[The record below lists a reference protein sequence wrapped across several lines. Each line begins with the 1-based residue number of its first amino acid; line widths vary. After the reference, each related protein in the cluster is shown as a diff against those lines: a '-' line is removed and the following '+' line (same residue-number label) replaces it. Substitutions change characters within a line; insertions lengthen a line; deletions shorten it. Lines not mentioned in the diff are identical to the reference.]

1 MSKENREKLKKKLRF
16 NITLLLIFI
25 LVMLGASLLMRE
37 QLIQN
42 AKDMN
47 YLLVNDYCNDE
58 ERGIK
63 LYKNIL
69 KLCTIYIDSK
79 EQSGESIEQIKNGL
93 YPYLDGIYSLYDDE
107 AIKSYGIIDGQIIS
121 NDSTYEEYNDGSYDY
136 TQTDWYQGALKSNSH
151 TYMTD
156 AYTDNLTGKKIVTI
170 SRKAEHSDSVLAF
183 DIFFDNYHIGD
194 NSLNLSENA
203 AYYLCDSNGT
213 ILYYQTK
220 VYDNETD
227 IQNFVSRIKDDVDM
241 SSGTGYLE
249 TYRDALGD
257 NRSAFTKELDNGW
270 LIIYTI
276 PQEEILGQL
285 NLFYMIIGLIFFV
298 GVIFISVLGMRDYH
312 KEKKNQTLIDEK
324 KSMAL
329 RTQIYQ
335 KTMRSTMIQ
344 YHFVCYI
351 DLDNNRYRTV
361 YPEEAEEAGVY
372 TEIVKKLVD
381 SDDYI
386 VDDKENII
394 HFLSL
399 DNIKKELE
407 DKEYT
412 EIRCQYKLSD
422 KKMEHYLISLTVIER
437 VDGHPVN
444 VTLTLRSIENI
455 LKQEET
461 QRDILMMAVK
471 QAEAANAAKSDFLS
485 NMSHDIRTPMNAI
498 LGMTAIAAMHID
510 DKERVMD
517 SLNKITMSGKH
528 LLGLINS
535 VLDMSKIES
544 GKVNLNEDEFNLS
557 DSIQNLLTLY
567 HDEMNY
573 KNLHLKI
580 NITHVEHE
588 QVIGDSQRL
597 QQILVN
603 ILGNAVKY
611 TEPDGKITIDIQE
624 KKSNIIDKALYEF
637 TFEDTGIGMD
647 EEFLKH
653 IFEPFARANDTRT
666 THIEG
671 TGLGMAISKNIAK
684 MMGGDILV
692 ESQLGIGSKFT
703 VKVYLGIN
711 DVTEDA
717 LDMLVSL
724 PVLVVDDEEV
734 TCISACEILNSLQM
748 KAEYV
753 LNGDDAINK
762 VATAHEEDND
772 FSLVILDWKMP
783 GKDGVETAKGI
794 RKIVG
799 NDIPIIILSAYDW
812 SEVEQEAIAAGVN
825 AFIEKPLFKSRLT
838 HVLTDVLGFSSEEK
852 KYELEAYKKQDYNGK
867 KVLLVED
874 NELNIEV
881 AKEILEVVGL
891 QVDEAHNGKE
901 AVEKVMNS
909 DVNYYSMIFMD
920 IQMPIM
926 NGYEATKAIRNNN
939 REDLKN
945 IPIIAMTADAF
956 AEDARKAM
964 NAGMNGHIAKPIDIA
979 KLDKEIKKYIQ

>member
-1 MSKENREKLKKKLRF
+1 
-16 NITLLLIFI
+16 
-25 LVMLGASLLMRE
+25 
-37 QLIQN
+37 
-42 AKDMN
+42 
-47 YLLVNDYCNDE
+47 
-58 ERGIK
+58 
-63 LYKNIL
+63 
-69 KLCTIYIDSK
+69 
-79 EQSGESIEQIKNGL
+79 
-93 YPYLDGIYSLYDDE
+93 
-107 AIKSYGIIDGQIIS
+107 
-121 NDSTYEEYNDGSYDY
+121 
-136 TQTDWYQGALKSNSH
+136 
-151 TYMTD
+151 
-156 AYTDNLTGKKIVTI
+156 
-170 SRKAEHSDSVLAF
+170 
-183 DIFFDNYHIGD
+183 
-194 NSLNLSENA
+194 
-203 AYYLCDSNGT
+203 
-213 ILYYQTK
+213 
-220 VYDNETD
+220 
-227 IQNFVSRIKDDVDM
+227 
-241 SSGTGYLE
+241 
-249 TYRDALGD
+249 
-257 NRSAFTKELDNGW
+257 
-270 LIIYTI
+270 
-276 PQEEILGQL
+276 
-285 NLFYMIIGLIFFV
+285 
-298 GVIFISVLGMRDYH
+298 
-312 KEKKNQTLIDEK
+312 
-324 KSMAL
+324 
-329 RTQIYQ
+329 
-335 KTMRSTMIQ
+335 MIQ

-926 NGYEATKAIRNNN
+926 NGYEATKAIRNND

>member
-1 MSKENREKLKKKLRF
+1 
-16 NITLLLIFI
+16 
-25 LVMLGASLLMRE
+25 
-37 QLIQN
+37 
-42 AKDMN
+42 MN

-926 NGYEATKAIRNNN
+926 NGYEATKAIRNND

>member
-637 TFEDTGIGMD
+637 NFEDTGIGMD

-939 REDLKN
+939 REDLKS

>member
-1 MSKENREKLKKKLRF
+1 
-16 NITLLLIFI
+16 
-25 LVMLGASLLMRE
+25 
-37 QLIQN
+37 
-42 AKDMN
+42 
-47 YLLVNDYCNDE
+47 
-58 ERGIK
+58 
-63 LYKNIL
+63 
-69 KLCTIYIDSK
+69 
-79 EQSGESIEQIKNGL
+79 
-93 YPYLDGIYSLYDDE
+93 
-107 AIKSYGIIDGQIIS
+107 
-121 NDSTYEEYNDGSYDY
+121 
-136 TQTDWYQGALKSNSH
+136 
-151 TYMTD
+151 
-156 AYTDNLTGKKIVTI
+156 
-170 SRKAEHSDSVLAF
+170 
-183 DIFFDNYHIGD
+183 
-194 NSLNLSENA
+194 
-203 AYYLCDSNGT
+203 
-213 ILYYQTK
+213 
-220 VYDNETD
+220 
-227 IQNFVSRIKDDVDM
+227 
-241 SSGTGYLE
+241 
-249 TYRDALGD
+249 
-257 NRSAFTKELDNGW
+257 
-270 LIIYTI
+270 
-276 PQEEILGQL
+276 
-285 NLFYMIIGLIFFV
+285 
-298 GVIFISVLGMRDYH
+298 
-312 KEKKNQTLIDEK
+312 
-324 KSMAL
+324 
-329 RTQIYQ
+329 
-335 KTMRSTMIQ
+335 
-344 YHFVCYI
+344 
-351 DLDNNRYRTV
+351 
-361 YPEEAEEAGVY
+361 
-372 TEIVKKLVD
+372 
-381 SDDYI
+381 
-386 VDDKENII
+386 
-394 HFLSL
+394 
-399 DNIKKELE
+399 
-407 DKEYT
+407 
-412 EIRCQYKLSD
+412 
-422 KKMEHYLISLTVIER
+422 
-437 VDGHPVN
+437 
-444 VTLTLRSIENI
+444 
-455 LKQEET
+455 
-461 QRDILMMAVK
+461 
-471 QAEAANAAKSDFLS
+471 
-485 NMSHDIRTPMNAI
+485 
-498 LGMTAIAAMHID
+498 
-510 DKERVMD
+510 
-517 SLNKITMSGKH
+517 
-528 LLGLINS
+528 
-535 VLDMSKIES
+535 
-544 GKVNLNEDEFNLS
+544 
-557 DSIQNLLTLY
+557 
-567 HDEMNY
+567 MNY

-939 REDLKN
+939 REDLK
-945 IPIIAMTADAF
+945 TV
-956 AEDARKAM
+956 
-964 NAGMNGHIAKPIDIA
+964 
-979 KLDKEIKKYIQ
+979 Q